1 MLLREVVET
10 SQAVAG
16 TRSRTAKIEM
26 IAACLARMTP
36 AELPAGAA
44 FLAGEPRQRRLGVG
58 WASLREVPPPAAEAT
73 LTVTEVDDAFERL
86 AALAGSGSQTGRS
99 EALASLLQSATAAE
113 QRYLRGLI
121 VGDLRQGA
129 LQSIVTDAVARA
141 AGVPAAEV
149 RRALMLLGD
158 SGELARIALTEG
170 VAGLRAVH
178 LRVGRPIH
186 PMLAGSAP
194 DLDAAL
200 EKAGPAA
207 LEWKLDGARIQVHR
221 DGSDVAVYTRSLD
234 EVTAR
239 VPEVIEAVLALPSAR
254 LVLDGEAIAL
264 RDDGRPQPFQVTG
277 SRFASSRDVADL
289 RRQTPLTPFIF
300 DVLHADGEDLLDLPG
315 DERADRLARLV
326 PEPMRVPR
334 AVPASREAA
343 EAFQRNA
350 LGRGHEGVV
359 VKALAAPYAA
369 GRRGAGWIKVK
380 PRHTLDLVVLAAEW
394 GHGRREGW
402 LSNLHLGARADDGSG
417 FVMLGKTF
425 KGLTDALLTWQ
436 TERLLEL
443 ETSRSG
449 ITVYVRPELV
459 VEIAFDGL
467 QRSTRYPGGVA
478 LRFARVLRY
487 RDDKTAGEADSLSTV
502 LSLGGPATSS

>member
-1 MLLREVVET
+1 MLLSEVVET
-10 SQAVAG
+10 SAAVAA
-16 TRSRTAKIEM
+16 TRSRTAKTEA
-26 IAACLARMTP
+26 IAGCLARMTP
-36 AELPAGAA
+36 DEVPAGAA

-58 WASLREVPPPAAEAT
+58 WASLREVPPPAPEPRLT
-73 LTVTEVDDAFERL
+73 LAEVDAAFERL
-86 AALAGSGSQTGRS
+86 AALAGSGSQTARA
-99 EALASLLQSATAAE
+99 EALESLLGAATAEE

-141 AGVPAAEV
+141 AGVPVADA

-158 SGELARIALTEG
+158 AGELARIALTEG
-170 VAGLRAVH
+170 VDGLREVR
-178 LRVGRPIH
+178 LTVGRPIH

-194 DLDAAL
+194 DLAAAMD
-200 EKAGPAA
+200 KTGPSA

-221 DGSDVAVYTRSLD
+221 SGTDVGVYTRSLD
-234 EVTAR
+234 DVTAR
-239 VPEVIEAVLALPSAR
+239 VPEVVESVLALPSAE

-277 SRFASSRDVADL
+277 SRFGSSRDVDEL
-289 RRQTPLTPFIF
+289 RRLTPLTPFIF
-300 DVLHADGEDLLDLPG
+300 DVLHVDGDDLLDLPG
-315 DERADRLARLV
+315 EQRSERLARLL
-326 PEPMRVPR
+326 PEAMRVPR
-334 AVPASREAA
+334 AVPSSPGDAA
-343 EAFQRNA
+343 AFQRDA
-350 LGRGHEGVV
+350 LARGHEGVL

-394 GHGRREGW
+394 GHGRRQGW

-449 ITVYVRPELV
+449 ITVFVHPELV

-487 RDDKTAGEADSLSTV
+487 REDKRADEADTLSTV
-502 LSLGGPATSS
+502 LTLSPP

>member
-1 MLLREVVET
+1 VQLCEVVET
-10 SQAVAG
+10 SEAVAA
-16 TRSRTAKIEM
+16 TRSRTAKIET
-26 IAACLARMTP
+26 IAATLARMSP

-58 WASLREVPPPAAEAT
+58 WASLRDAPPPAASPG
-73 LTVTEVDDAFERL
+73 LTVTDVDTAFERL
-86 AALAGSGSQTGRS
+86 AALAGSGSQASR
-99 EALASLLQSATAAE
+99 AAVLDSLLAAATAPE

-129 LQSIVTDAVARA
+129 LQSIVTDAVAKA
-141 AGVPAAEV
+141 AGVPAADA

-158 SGELARIALTEG
+158 AGELARIALTEG
-170 VAGLRAVH
+170 VEGLRAVR
-178 LRVGRPIH
+178 LQVGRPIH

-194 DLDAAL
+194 DLGTAM
-200 EKAGPAA
+200 EKTGPAA

-221 DGSDVAVYTRSLD
+221 DGSDIGVYTRSLD
-234 EVTAR
+234 DVTAR
-239 VPEVIEAVLALPSAR
+239 VPEVVEAVLALPADR

-264 RDDGRPQPFQVTG
+264 QDDGRPQPFQVTG
-277 SRFASSRDVADL
+277 SRFGSSRDVGEL
-289 RRQTPLTPFIF
+289 RRTIPLTPFVF

-315 DERADRLARLV
+315 ADRAERLAGLL
-326 PEPMRVPR
+326 PGAMRVPR
-334 AVPASREAA
+334 RVPGSEDEAA
-343 EAFQRNA
+343 AFQREA
-350 LGRGHEGVV
+350 LARGHEGVL

-394 GHGRREGW
+394 GHGRRQGW

-425 KGLTDALLTWQ
+425 KGLTDALLAWQ

-449 ITVYVRPELV
+449 ITVFVRPELV

-467 QRSTRYPGGVA
+467 QRSRRYPGGVA

-487 RDDKTAGEADSLSTV
+487 RDDKRADEADTLSTV
-502 LSLGGPATSS
+502 LALA

>member
-1 MLLREVVET
+1 MQLREMVET
-10 SQAVAG
+10 SEAVAA
-16 TRSRTAKIEM
+16 TRSRTAKIEA
-26 IAACLARMTP
+26 IAATLARMTP
-36 AELPAGAA
+36 AELAAGAA

-58 WASLREVPPPAAEAT
+58 WASLRDTPPPAARPG
-73 LTVTEVDDAFERL
+73 LTVTDVDAAFERL
-86 AALAGSGSQTGRS
+86 AALAGSGSQASR
-99 EALASLLQSATAAE
+99 AAVLDSLLAAATAPE

-141 AGVPAAEV
+141 AGVPAADA

-158 SGELARIALTEG
+158 AGELARIALTEG
-170 VAGLRAVH
+170 VEGLRAVR
-178 LRVGRPIH
+178 LQVGRPIH

-194 DLDAAL
+194 DLPAAMA
-200 EKAGPAA
+200 KTGPAA

-221 DGSDVAVYTRSLD
+221 DGSDVGVYTRSLD
-234 EVTAR
+234 DVTAR
-239 VPEVIEAVLALPSAR
+239 VPEVVEAVLALPGDR

-277 SRFASSRDVADL
+277 SRFGSSRDVEEL
-289 RRQTPLTPFIF
+289 RRAIPLTPFIF
-300 DVLHADGEDLLDLPG
+300 DVLHADGDDLLDLPG
-315 DERADRLARLV
+315 AERAAHLTRLL
-326 PEPMRVPR
+326 PDPMRVPR
-334 AVPASREAA
+334 TVPASEQEAAVFQREALA
-343 EAFQRNA
+343 
-350 LGRGHEGVV
+350 RGHEGVL
-359 VKALAAPYAA
+359 VKSLAAPYAA

-394 GHGRREGW
+394 GHGRRQGW
-402 LSNLHLGARADDGSG
+402 LSNLHLGARADDGRG

-425 KGLTDALLTWQ
+425 KGLTDALLAWQ

-449 ITVYVRPELV
+449 ITVFVHPELV

-467 QRSTRYPGGVA
+467 QRSRRYPGGVA

-487 RDDKTAGEADSLSTV
+487 RDDKRADEADTLSTV
-502 LSLGGPATSS
+502 LALA

>member
-10 SQAVAG
+10 STAVAA
-16 TRSRTAKIEM
+16 TRSRTAKIEA
-26 IAACLARMTP
+26 IAACLARMEAGEVP
-36 AELPAGAA
+36 IGAA

-58 WASLREVPPPAAEAT
+58 WASIRELPPPAADPALT
-73 LTVTEVDDAFERL
+73 LRAVDEAFERL
-86 AALAGSGSQTGRS
+86 AALTGAGSQADRARLVD
-99 EALASLLQSATAAE
+99 ELFRAATADE
-113 QRYLRGLI
+113 QRFLRGLI

-141 AGVPAAEV
+141 AGLPVAEV

-158 SGELARIALTEG
+158 PGALAQIALSHG
-170 VAGLRAVH
+170 LDGLRAVH
-178 LRVGRPIH
+178 LQVGRPIQ

-194 DLDAAL
+194 DLETAL
-200 EKAGPAA
+200 EKTGPAA

-221 DGSDVAVYTRSLD
+221 SGRDVGVYTRSLD
-234 EVTAR
+234 DVTAR
-239 VPEVIEAVLALPSAR
+239 VPEVVDAALALDADPV
-254 LVLDGEAIAL
+254 VLDGEAIAL
-264 RDDGRPQPFQVTG
+264 REDGRPQPFQVTG
-277 SRFASSRDVADL
+277 SRFGSRRAVEEL
-289 RRQTPLTPFIF
+289 RRSIPLTPFFF

-315 DERADRLARLV
+315 DERAERLAAVV
-326 PEPMRVPR
+326 PERLRVSR
-334 AVPASREAA
+334 AVPASASDA
-343 EAFQRNA
+343 TQFQRGA
-350 LGRGHEGVV
+350 LERGHEGVL

-394 GHGRREGW
+394 GHGRRQGW

-417 FVMLGKTF
+417 YVMLGKTF
-425 KGLTDALLTWQ
+425 KGLTDALLAWQ

-449 ITVYVRPELV
+449 ITVHVHPELV

-467 QRSTRYPGGVA
+467 QRSSRYPGGVA

-487 RDDKTAGEADSLSTV
+487 RDDKRADEADTLSAV
-502 LSLGGPATSS
+502 LALGGATSS